1 MADKLGMVLS
11 SRTAILALAA
21 LLAAAGGALVAQEHP
36 PAGHAPPRPHLE
48 SAAEHKRGARTAPT
62 HAPQPELPPMVAWLH
77 LEQGNRAAQQAIAAQ
92 QPLPKPTDRPAG
104 AGRYVC
110 AVLVCADAD
119 LDLGPLLGLQRRDVL
134 VIAVPGPFA
143 DPASQALLERTFA
156 AERFPLLLVL
166 GHTHCRTLAPNP
178 AGGAPDAIEQR
189 LERAR
194 AEAKHRQWSLTR
206 ALLLLQRE
214 QLLAASDPLRAAVAS
229 DRLRVLPAELDD
241 RTGAL
246 TWHHQP
252 IDALPLAPVK

>member
-1 MADKLGMVLS
+1 MVS
-11 SRTAILALAA
+11 SSPTAALALAA

-36 PAGHAPPRPHLE
+36 PTEPAPPRPHLE

-62 HAPQPELPPMVAWLH
+62 HAPQPALPPMVAWLH
-77 LEQGNRAAQQAIAAQ
+77 VEQGNRSARQAIAAR
-92 QPLPKPTDRPAG
+92 QPLPEPADRPAG

-119 LDLGPLLGLQRRDVL
+119 LDLGPLLGLQRRSVL

-143 DPASQALLERTFA
+143 DPASLALLERTFA

-166 GHTHCRTLAPNP
+166 GHAHCRTLAPNP

-206 ALLLLQRE
+206 SLLLLQRE
-214 QLLAASDPLRAAVAS
+214 QLLAASDPLRAAVAR
-229 DRLRVLPAELDD
+229 DQLRVLPAELDD